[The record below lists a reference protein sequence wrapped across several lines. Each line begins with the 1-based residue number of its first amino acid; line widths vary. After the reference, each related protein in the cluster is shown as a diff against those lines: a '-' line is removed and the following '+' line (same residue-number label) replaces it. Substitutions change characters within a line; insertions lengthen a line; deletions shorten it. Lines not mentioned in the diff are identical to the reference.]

1 MATSYTTK
9 QEIHVTSLDM
19 SSAFDTISRS
29 QLINS
34 CETFFEQDD
43 VTLIK
48 YLLTNTKMIIKINNR
63 FGSCFS
69 TSIGSPQ
76 GDSMSPI
83 LFSIYLKEALKSLPS
98 HLSGKEIIYADDVDF
113 VTEEEIDIKEIC
125 NTLKKYNLMV
135 KKIKHK

>member
-1 MATSYTTK
+1 MRKILSHITLNRIREAAEKHIRHTQSAYRKGRSTADIILTHRLNMATSYTTK

-19 SSAFDTISRS
+19 STAFDTISRS

-34 CETFFEQDD
+34 CETFLEQDD

-63 FGSCFS
+63 FGNCYS

-76 GDSMSPI
+76 GDSLSPI
-83 LFSIYLKEALKSLPS
+83 LFSI
-98 HLSGKEIIYADDVDF
+98 
-113 VTEEEIDIKEIC
+113 
-125 NTLKKYNLMV
+125 
-135 KKIKHK
+135 

>member
-9 QEIHVTSLDM
+9 QEIHVTSVGM

-29 QLINS
+29 QLINT

-48 YLLTNTKMIIKINNR
+48 YLLTNTKMMIKIDNR
-63 FGSCFS
+63 FGNCFS

-76 GDSMSPI
+76 GDNLSPI
-83 LFSIYLKEALKSLPS
+83 LFSIYLKEALKNPPS
-98 HLSGKEIIYADDVDF
+98 HFSGKEII
-113 VTEEEIDIKEIC
+113 
-125 NTLKKYNLMV
+125 
-135 KKIKHK
+135 